1 MATQLSLP
9 MRPFAEE
16 IVGASRRML
25 LVLMGAVGMV
35 LLIGCADVANLML
48 TRTGSRQRELA
59 VRSALGASPAR
70 VVRQLLTEGFVLAVI
85 GGAAGVLLAYWT
97 MQALLSFA
105 GDAAARRVDWLRR
118 PGRGVRRRR
127 SRC

>member
-1 MATQLSLP
+1 
-9 MRPFAEE
+9 MRPFADE

-70 VVRQLLTEGFVLAVI
+70 VVRQLLTEGFVLAAIATLAI
-85 GGAAGVLLAYWT
+85 GIGANTAIFSVVSGVLLRP
-97 MQALLSFA
+97 LPFA
-105 GDAAARRVDWLRR
+105 ESSASTTGSW
-118 PGRGVRRRR
+118 R
-127 SRC
+127 SASSSHW